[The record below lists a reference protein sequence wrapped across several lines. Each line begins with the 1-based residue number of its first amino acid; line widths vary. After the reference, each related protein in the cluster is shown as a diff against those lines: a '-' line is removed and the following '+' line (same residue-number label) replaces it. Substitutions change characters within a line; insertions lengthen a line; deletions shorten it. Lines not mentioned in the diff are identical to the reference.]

1 VGRDAGRSRA
11 KDRAAASGV
20 PGPER
25 ARLRP
30 DREALSSLTGPLRA
44 ALFDWDGTLVDSAE
58 ASFRSYVRLFDS
70 YGIAF
75 DRPRFA
81 ATYSPDWY
89 RTYEAVGL
97 SRDCWREADARWV
110 ELYRS
115 EEVRLLPGAQ
125 SALAR
130 LRGAGLATGLVTS
143 GSRIRIER
151 ELASLDLGAC
161 FDRVVCCEDV
171 RARKPDPEPLRLALA
186 GLGIAPSRAAYVG
199 DSPEDVAMA
208 RAAGVFVVG
217 LEGGFPNA
225 DALRASE
232 PDVMAR
238 DLDHAVQT
246 LLASEPTADR

>member
-1 VGRDAGRSRA
+1 VRRGAG
-11 KDRAAASGV
+11 
-20 PGPER
+20 
-25 ARLRP
+25 
-30 DREALSSLTGPLRA
+30 LRA
-44 ALFDWDGTLVDSAE
+44 VLFDWDGTLVDSAE
-58 ASFRSYVRLFDS
+58 VSFRSYVRLFES

-97 SRDCWREADARWV
+97 ARDFWREADARWI
-110 ELYRS
+110 ELYS
-115 EEVRLLPGAQ
+115 CEEVRLLPGAQ
-125 SALAR
+125 SALVR

-143 GSRIRIER
+143 GSRTRIER
-151 ELASLDLGAC
+151 EIASLDLGAC
-161 FDRVVCCEDV
+161 FDRIVCCEDV
-171 RARKPDPEPLRLALA
+171 RARKPDPEPLRLALE
-186 GLGIAPSRAAYVG
+186 GLNVASSRAAYMG

-225 DALRASE
+225 DALRASG

-238 DLDHAVQT
+238 DLDHAVRI
-246 LLASEPTADR
+246 LLAPERSADR

>member
-1 VGRDAGRSRA
+1 V
-11 KDRAAASGV
+11 
-20 PGPER
+20 
-25 ARLRP
+25 
-30 DREALSSLTGPLRA
+30 
-44 ALFDWDGTLVDSAE
+44 LFDWDGTLVDSAE
-58 ASFRSYVRLFDS
+58 ASFRSYVRLFES

-97 SRDCWREADARWV
+97 ARDRWREADARWI
-110 ELYRS
+110 ELYDS
-115 EEVRLLPGAQ
+115 EDVHLLPGAQ

-143 GSRIRIER
+143 GSRTRVER
-151 ELASLDLGAC
+151 ELASLDLGAS
-161 FDRVVCCEDV
+161 FERIVCCEDV
-171 RARKPDPEPLRLALA
+171 RARKPDPEPLRLALE
-186 GLGIAPSRAAYVG
+186 GLDVASSYAAYVG

-225 DALRASE
+225 DALRASG
-232 PDVMAR
+232 PDLMASNIEE
-238 DLDHAVQT
+238 AIA
-246 LLASEPTADR
+246 LLLRRAGSDDA